1 MTQEAASQRAVHTG
15 IESSLFS
22 FSVARCK
29 MSDRSSNPERT
40 VQTARFLQQQPLFG
54 AVDDRAML
62 AIMPLMRE
70 LEFAAGEVIVE
81 EGQDG
86 DSLFV
91 ICSGSV
97 EVLKAGPATDDVF
110 GKRIAV
116 LKVGDVFGEMELI
129 DMQHRSATV
138 RTLEP
143 VSALALTNGDL
154 FQVYESDLPTFA
166 LIVLNL
172 ARELSRRLRNID
184 DLAVRSMSVQPA
196 EEHC

>member
-116 LKVGDVFGEMELI
+116 LKVGDVFGEMELL
-129 DMQHRSATV
+129 DTQHRSATV
-138 RTLEP
+138 RALEP
-143 VSALALTNGDL
+143 VAAPLAEVGHPPRDPLGAHLDVNRDPWGAGVGST
-154 FQVYESDLPTFA
+154 ES
-166 LIVLNL
+166 
-172 ARELSRRLRNID
+172 SC
-184 DLAVRSMSVQPA
+184 VRPSYL
-196 EEHC
+196 